1 MPIDIFMYITKI
13 VMSEMVLTVDVVL
26 ARLIIL
32 GIDSKTFISSVT
44 YNLELIFFLLVCA
57 LLYLIKR
64 IGYELV

>member
-1 MPIDIFMYITKI
+1 
-13 VMSEMVLTVDVVL
+13 MSEMVLTVDVVL